1 MKRKLVQ
8 AGGSLA
14 VTLPS
19 EVVRGLKLR
28 KGQEVDV
35 TVHPTSG
42 AVIVRAGGPPEKFYM
57 ITRGRAEVVLE
68 QTNGDEII
76 VATLERGQY
85 FGEIELM
92 RGGGR
97 LATIRATDDASVELS
112 TLDRPAFTA
121 LVSQSQDI
129 QEELGRVA
137 EARLAE
143 NIAGRRGAIGD

>member
-42 AVIVRAGGPPEKFYM
+42 AVIVRAG
-57 ITRGRAEVVLE
+57 VLLHE
-68 QTNGDEII
+68 G
-76 VATLERGQY
+76 
-85 FGEIELM
+85 
-92 RGGGR
+92 
-97 LATIRATDDASVELS
+97 
-112 TLDRPAFTA
+112 
-121 LVSQSQDI
+121 
-129 QEELGRVA
+129 
-137 EARLAE
+137 
-143 NIAGRRGAIGD
+143 